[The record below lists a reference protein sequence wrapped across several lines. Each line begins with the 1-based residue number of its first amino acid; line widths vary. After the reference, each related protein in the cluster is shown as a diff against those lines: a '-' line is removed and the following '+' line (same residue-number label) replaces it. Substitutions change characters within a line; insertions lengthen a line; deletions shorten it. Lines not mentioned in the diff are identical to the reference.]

1 MIVANYG
8 ITIAMEIDLVMNDYS
23 LLDTKNPIISNL
35 SVFLLTQTAFI
46 YYNLKT
52 KFVFSFFFFFL
63 RNKQSS
69 ALAYYLYNKT
79 LHTDALIYFL
89 EKYTL
94 T

>member
-46 YYNLKT
+46 
-52 KFVFSFFFFFL
+52 
-63 RNKQSS
+63 
-69 ALAYYLYNKT
+69 
-79 LHTDALIYFL
+79 
-89 EKYTL
+89 
-94 T
+94 